1 MDVYVGIDPGDVS
14 KFEGK
19 VFTEK
24 GRIQF
29 KIEME
34 QFADVRFWNAR
45 GKLSRDTTNRCFFS
59 AYNRHETY
67 FSEYYQCNYNRQ
79 TSTRMLV
86 HWSVSSYSK

>member
-1 MDVYVGIDPGDVS
+1 MNPLPTMDVYVGIDPGDVS

-34 QFADVRFWNAR
+34 QFADVRF
-45 GKLSRDTTNRCFFS
+45 
-59 AYNRHETY
+59 
-67 FSEYYQCNYNRQ
+67 
-79 TSTRMLV
+79 
-86 HWSVSSYSK
+86 